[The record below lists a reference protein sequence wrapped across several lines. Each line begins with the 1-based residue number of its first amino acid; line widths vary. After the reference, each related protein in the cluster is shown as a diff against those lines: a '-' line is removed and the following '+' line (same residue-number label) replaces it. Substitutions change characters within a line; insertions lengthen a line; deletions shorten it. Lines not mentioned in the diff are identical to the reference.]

1 MNHHHNAVNKS
12 LNPTL
17 PGMVTG
23 SARASHCVNSN
34 LGNVSEGREESS
46 TKRITTKSP
55 QMFPKSP
62 QRFSQV
68 LKLIQTIVRKHIKL
82 LFHVEQ
88 GI

>member
-12 LNPTL
+12 SNSTL

-23 SARASHCVNSN
+23 SARASHGVNSS

-55 QMFPKSP
+55 QMFAKSP